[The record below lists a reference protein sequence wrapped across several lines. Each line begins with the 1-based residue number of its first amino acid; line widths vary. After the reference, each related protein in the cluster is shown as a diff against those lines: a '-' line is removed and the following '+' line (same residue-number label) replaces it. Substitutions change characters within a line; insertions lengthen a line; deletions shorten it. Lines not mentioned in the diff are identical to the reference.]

1 MNFTSQDISIIERAL
16 QAAISSEKESSRSRD
31 YREVLGKL
39 KENAD
44 LALDAP
50 APVVSGELD
59 GIRYDYDDSSDL
71 L

>member
-16 QAAISSEKESSRSRD
+16 QAAIGSEKESSRVRD

-44 LALDAP
+44 LALDVP
-50 APVVSGELD
+50 ASVVSGELD